1 MSVDESRS
9 STPLV
14 STSESSSP
22 AASSSIPDSQGACF
36 NGYQSGV
43 GENARVESPS
53 QGITLPN
60 NIYMH
65 RIQSSSPA
73 DDHQFIRRP
82 LNAYMIFTK
91 QERKKLLALNPNMK
105 MHEASRIMGEK
116 WKNMSEKEKR
126 QYFEASKQN
135 RLDHKKA
142 LKDNPNLVYHP
153 QRKKLS
159 KILMKTEPSNIT
171 FDTAPNTPLS
181 NGGATSV
188 TFATPSTPKI
198 NGCVNGNMIYAQVPA
213 QTLTSASPGT
223 VILAQAVN
231 VRTPQHLSQRN
242 HQGLQSMQQNNS
254 NPNLSATMH
263 QMLELYYTSLCEPA
277 FPEPG
282 EKSTLASPQHYLDQY
297 HMLHHQAVTKQ
308 QQHGSQ
314 SLPQSAN

>member
-1 MSVDESRS
+1 MDMDERCSTNEGSRKLQKSVHNFEKHF
-9 STPLV
+9 L
-14 STSESSSP
+14 
-22 AASSSIPDSQGACF
+22 
-36 NGYQSGV
+36 SGGGV
-43 GENARVESPS
+43 R
-53 QGITLPN
+53 
-60 NIYMH
+60 
-65 RIQSSSPA
+65 
-73 DDHQFIRRP
+73 
-82 LNAYMIFTK
+82 
-91 QERKKLLALNPNMK
+91 
-105 MHEASRIMGEK
+105 
-116 WKNMSEKEKR
+116 
-126 QYFEASKQN
+126 
-135 RLDHKKA
+135 A

-159 KILMKTEPSNIT
+159 KILMKTDPPNMT
-171 FDTAPNTPLS
+171 VDTAPSTPLS
-181 NGGATSV
+181 NESAAPV

-198 NGCVNGNMIYAQVPA
+198 NGCVNGNVVYAQVPA
-213 QTLTSASPGT
+213 QSLTSAAPGT

-242 HQGLQSMQQNNS
+242 QQASQSVQQNNS
-254 NPNLSATMH
+254 QSNLSATMH

>member
-1 MSVDESRS
+1 MDERWSAKERSRQLWESVHNFGKHFLDGALDRLGLS
-9 STPLV
+9 SV
-14 STSESSSP
+14 
-22 AASSSIPDSQGACF
+22 AANYA
-36 NGYQSGV
+36 
-43 GENARVESPS
+43 A
-53 QGITLPN
+53 
-60 NIYMH
+60 
-65 RIQSSSPA
+65 
-73 DDHQFIRRP
+73 
-82 LNAYMIFTK
+82 
-91 QERKKLLALNPNMK
+91 
-105 MHEASRIMGEK
+105 
-116 WKNMSEKEKR
+116 
-126 QYFEASKQN
+126 
-135 RLDHKKA
+135 A

-159 KILMKTEPSNIT
+159 KILMKTEQSNIT
-171 FDTAPNTPLS
+171 FDTAPSTPLS

-198 NGCVNGNMIYAQVPA
+198 NGCVNGNVVYAQVPA
-213 QTLTSASPGT
+213 QTLTTAPPGT

-231 VRTPQHLSQRN
+231 VRTPQHQSQRN
-242 HQGLQSMQQNNS
+242 HQGAQSVQQNNS
-254 NPNLSATMH
+254 QPNLSATMH